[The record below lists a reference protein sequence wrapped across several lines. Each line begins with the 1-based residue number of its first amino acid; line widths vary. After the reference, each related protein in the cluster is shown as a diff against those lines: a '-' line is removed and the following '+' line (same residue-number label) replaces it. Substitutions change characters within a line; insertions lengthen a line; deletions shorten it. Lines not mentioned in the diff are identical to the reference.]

1 MAPRITVVN
10 HNAEFLELLRDIL
23 NDERYVTTCID
34 ADVEDEVA
42 RIVESRPD
50 LLVIDLRMSSGGNH
64 GWDIAQQ
71 IRREPA
77 LDGLPVL
84 ICSGDI
90 LALQELA
97 DELAGVQLVQTL
109 AKPFE
114 IADLTATIDQLLAE
128 SAAR

>member
-10 HNAEFLELLRDIL
+10 HNAEFLELLADIL
-23 NDERYVTTCID
+23 NDERYIATCID

-50 LLVIDLRMSSGGNH
+50 LLVIDLRMSSDGNH

-90 LALQELA
+90 LALQSLAEELA
-97 DELAGVQLVQTL
+97 DVQLVQTL

-114 IADLTATIDQLLAE
+114 IAELTGAIDHLLAE

>member
-23 NDERYVTTCID
+23 TDERYVATCID

-50 LLVIDLRMSSGGNH
+50 LLIIDLHVGSDRHH
-64 GWDIAQQ
+64 GWDIAQE

-90 LALQELA
+90 LALQSLA
-97 DELAGVQLVQTL
+97 ADLAGVQLVRTL
-109 AKPFE
+109 EKPFE
-114 IADLTATIDQLLAE
+114 IAELTATIDHLLAE

>member
-1 MAPRITVVN
+1 MTPRITVVN

-23 NDERYVTTCID
+23 NDERYVATCID

-42 RIVESRPD
+42 RIVESHPD
-50 LLVIDLRMSSGGNH
+50 LLIIDLRMGGEGQH
-64 GWDIAQQ
+64 GWDIAQE

-77 LDGLPVL
+77 LDGLPVV

-90 LALQELA
+90 LALQSLA
-97 DELAGVQLVQTL
+97 DDLAGAQLVRTL

-114 IADLTATIDQLLAE
+114 IAELTTTIDHLLAE

>member
-23 NDERYVTTCID
+23 NDERYVATCID
-34 ADVEDEVA
+34 ADVEDEAA

-50 LLVIDLRMSSGGNH
+50 LLVIDLRMSSGGNR

-97 DELAGVQLVQTL
+97 DDLAGVQLVQTR

-114 IADLTATIDQLLAE
+114 IDELTAAIDGLLAE
-128 SAAR
+128 SGAR